1 MQEAASNTAPQ
12 DSDFNFKDLGFDFRL
27 GTANQTFIDG
37 ISNIETETVIGTTV
51 TTSIPVTHTVSQSN
65 INAVRV
71 TLRFPSMQKFED
83 NGDINGVSVNL
94 LIKQLKRRYNHNCYK

>member
-1 MQEAASNTAPQ
+1 MILIL
-12 DSDFNFKDLGFDFRL
+12 KDVGFDFRT
-27 GTANQTFIDG
+27 GTSSQTFIDG

-51 TTSIPVTHTVSQSN
+51 TTATPVTHTVSQSN

-83 NGDINGVSVNL
+83 NGDINGVEVNL
-94 LIKQLKRRYNHNCYK
+94 LIKTIENDGTTTTVINDTVGR